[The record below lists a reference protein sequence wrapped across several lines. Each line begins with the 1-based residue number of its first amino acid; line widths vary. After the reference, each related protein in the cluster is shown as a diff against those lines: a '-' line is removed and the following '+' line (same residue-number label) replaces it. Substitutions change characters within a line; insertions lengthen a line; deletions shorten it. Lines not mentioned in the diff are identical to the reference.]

1 MEDTIVEIVVYGAEQ
16 VCPSC
21 VSLPSSKET
30 YEWLDA
36 SISRKFPNQPFSLTY
51 VDIFE
56 PPNDVIKQKFANKV
70 IDEDLFY
77 PVVVIDGNI
86 VAEGSPRLKVIFA
99 EMEGRGYKGI

>member
-1 MEDTIVEIVVYGAEQ
+1 MEDTIVEIVVYGTEQ

-30 YEWLDA
+30 YEWLEA
-36 SISRKFPNQPFSLTY
+36 AISRKYPNQPFFLTY

-56 PPNDVIKQKFANKV
+56 PPNDAIKQKLARKI

-77 PVVVIDGNI
+77 PVVVIDGNV
-86 VAEGSPRLKVIFA
+86 VAEGSPRLKNIFA
-99 EMEGRGYKGI
+99 EMERRGYKGL